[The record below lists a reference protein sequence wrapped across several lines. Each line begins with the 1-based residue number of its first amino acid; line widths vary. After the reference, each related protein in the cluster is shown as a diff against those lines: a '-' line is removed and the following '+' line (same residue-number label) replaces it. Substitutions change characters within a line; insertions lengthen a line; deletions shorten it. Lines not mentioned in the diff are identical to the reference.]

1 MSSEVA
7 ISLRGVSKNFH
18 IYARPLDRLK
28 QSLFRGRRTYYSEV
42 RALEEVNFEVRR
54 GETVGIVGRNGSG
67 KSTLLQCICG
77 TLTPSRGEI
86 AVHGRVA
93 ALLELGAGFNPEFSG
108 RENVYVNA
116 ALLGMERREVEARF
130 SGIAAFADI
139 GDFLDRPV
147 KTYSSG
153 MFLRLAFAVMAHVR
167 ADILV
172 IDEALAVGDVFFVQK
187 CMRFLQEF
195 RKTGTILFVSH
206 DTSAVL
212 ALCERALWL
221 KNGRVEAEGCAKSVC
236 ERYLAGIYGNTAET
250 SVKNETQQ
258 EVPETV
264 VSDFSAEDNP
274 PAYAGLDRDQ
284 GFGEGGVELVQV
296 SLRDESGRMLS
307 SIQGGEMVRVVV
319 RARAL
324 RAMSQPI
331 VGFMCK
337 DRLGQFLFG
346 DNTWERYG
354 EGFPVGCGQVLEA
367 VFAFRM
373 PILAPGDYSMAVA
386 VAEGTQEEHVQHV
399 WVHDALAFKSHSS
412 SLATGLVGIPD
423 RETRLTVTE

>member
-1 MSSEVA
+1 MSSDVA
-7 ISLRGVSKNFH
+7 ISLREVSKNFH
-18 IYARPLDRLK
+18 IYARPMDRLK

-42 RALEEVNFEVRR
+42 RALEEVSFEVRR

-116 ALLGMERREVEARF
+116 ALLGMERRDVEARF

-221 KNGRVEAEGCAKSVC
+221 KNGRVEAEGRAKSVC
-236 ERYLAGIYGNTAET
+236 ERYLAGIYGPAEPAT
-250 SVKNETQQ
+250 ESKMPQ
-258 EVPETV
+258 EAPEAA
-264 VSDFSAEDNP
+264 VSDFSTEDNP
-274 PAYAGLDRDQ
+274 VAYAGLSVDQ
-284 GFGEGGVELVQV
+284 GFGEGGVELLQV
-296 SLRDESGRMLS
+296 SLRNESGRMLP

-324 RAMSQPI
+324 RTMSQPI

-373 PILAPGDYSMAVA
+373 PILAPGDYSVAVA

-399 WVHDALAFKSHSS
+399 WVYDALAFKSHSS
-412 SLATGLVGIPD
+412 SLATGLVGVPD
-423 RETRLTVTE
+423 RETHLMVTE

>member
-1 MSSEVA
+1 MSSDVA
-7 ISLRGVSKNFH
+7 ISLREVSKNFH
-18 IYARPLDRLK
+18 IYARPMDRLK

-42 RALEEVNFEVRR
+42 RALEEVSFEVRR

-116 ALLGMERREVEARF
+116 ALLGMERRDVEARF

-221 KNGRVEAEGCAKSVC
+221 KNGRVEAEGRAKSVC
-236 ERYLAGIYGNTAET
+236 ERYLAGIYGPAEPAT
-250 SVKNETQQ
+250 ESNMPQ
-258 EVPETV
+258 EAPEAA
-264 VSDFSAEDNP
+264 VSDFSTEDNP
-274 PAYAGLDRDQ
+274 VAYAGLSVDQ
-284 GFGEGGVELVQV
+284 GFGEGGVELLQV
-296 SLRDESGRMLS
+296 SLRNESGRMLP

-324 RAMSQPI
+324 RTMSQPI

-373 PILAPGDYSMAVA
+373 PILAPGDYSVAVA

-412 SLATGLVGIPD
+412 SLATGLVGVPD
-423 RETRLTVTE
+423 RETHLMVTE

>member
-1 MSSEVA
+1 MSSDVV
-7 ISLRGVSKNFH
+7 ISLQGVSKTFQV
-18 IYARPLDRLK
+18 YARPTDRLK
-28 QSLFRGRRTYYSEV
+28 QSLFRGRRTYYAEV
-42 RALEEVNFEVRR
+42 HALEDVGFEVRR
-54 GETVGIVGRNGSG
+54 GETMGIVGRNGSG

-86 AVHGRVA
+86 AVRGRVA

-108 RENVYVNA
+108 RENVYLNA
-116 ALLGMERREVEARF
+116 ALLGMEPGEVDARF
-130 SGIAAFADI
+130 SSIAAFADI

-212 ALCERALWL
+212 GLCERAVWL
-221 KNGRVEAEGCAKSVC
+221 KNGKIEALGQAKSVC
-236 ERYLAGIYGNTAET
+236 EQYLAEIYDGAAGP
-250 SVKNETQQ
+250 SVEEEP
-258 EVPETV
+258 EVEAPVPTI
-264 VSDFSAEDNP
+264 SDFSTEDNP
-274 PAYAGLDRDQ
+274 ATYAGLNVEQ
-284 GFGEGGVELVQV
+284 AFGAGGVELVQV
-296 SLRDESGRMLS
+296 SLRDEVGRVLP
-307 SIQGGEMVRVVV
+307 SIQGGENVQVVV
-319 RARAL
+319 RARAR
-324 RAMSQPI
+324 RAMISPI

-346 DNTWERYG
+346 DNTWERYAQ
-354 EGFPVGCGQVLEA
+354 GFVVGQGQILEA
-367 VFAFRM
+367 VFSFRM
-373 PILAPGDYSMAVA
+373 PILAPGDYTLAVA
-386 VAEGTQEEHVQHV
+386 VAEGTQTEHVQHV
-399 WVHDALAFKSHSS
+399 WVHDALAFKSHSTA
-412 SLATGLVGIPD
+412 LATGLVGVPGL
-423 RETRLTVTE
+423 EARLAVTA

>member
-1 MSSEVA
+1 MSSDVA
-7 ISLRGVSKNFH
+7 ISLREVSKNFH
-18 IYARPLDRLK
+18 IYARPMDRLK

-42 RALEEVNFEVRR
+42 RALEEVSFEVRR

-221 KNGRVEAEGCAKSVC
+221 RNGRVEAEGRAKSVC
-236 ERYLAGIYGNTAET
+236 ERYLAGIYGPAEPAT
-250 SVKNETQQ
+250 ESNMPQ
-258 EVPETV
+258 EAPEAT
-264 VSDFSAEDNP
+264 VSDFSTEDNP
-274 PAYAGLDRDQ
+274 VAYAGLSVDQ
-284 GFGEGGVELVQV
+284 GFGEGGVELLQV
-296 SLRDESGRMLS
+296 SLRNESGRMLP

-324 RAMSQPI
+324 RTMSQPI

-373 PILAPGDYSMAVA
+373 PILAPGDYSVAVA

-412 SLATGLVGIPD
+412 SLATGLVGVPD
-423 RETRLTVTE
+423 RETHLMVTE

>member
-1 MSSEVA
+1 MSSDVA

-18 IYARPLDRLK
+18 IYACPLDRLK

-42 RALEEVNFEVRR
+42 RALEEVSFEVRR

-116 ALLGMERREVEARF
+116 ALLGMERRDVEARF

-221 KNGRVEAEGCAKSVC
+221 KNGRVEAEGRAKSVC
-236 ERYLAGIYGNTAET
+236 ERYLAGIYGPAEPAT
-250 SVKNETQQ
+250 ESNMPQ
-258 EVPETV
+258 EAPEAA
-264 VSDFSAEDNP
+264 VSDFSTEDNP
-274 PAYAGLDRDQ
+274 VAYAGLSVDQ
-284 GFGEGGVELVQV
+284 GFGEGGVELLQV
-296 SLRDESGRMLS
+296 SLRNESGRMLP

-324 RAMSQPI
+324 RTMSQPI

-373 PILAPGDYSMAVA
+373 PILAPGDYSVAVA

-412 SLATGLVGIPD
+412 SLATGLVGVPD
-423 RETRLTVTE
+423 RETHLMVTE

>member
-1 MSSEVA
+1 MSSDVA
-7 ISLRGVSKNFH
+7 ISLREVSKNFH
-18 IYARPLDRLK
+18 IYARPMDRLK

-42 RALEEVNFEVRR
+42 RALEEVSFEVRR

-221 KNGRVEAEGCAKSVC
+221 RNGRVEAEGRAKSVC
-236 ERYLAGIYGNTAET
+236 ERYLAGIYGPAEPAT
-250 SVKNETQQ
+250 ESNMPQ
-258 EVPETV
+258 EAPEAA
-264 VSDFSAEDNP
+264 VSDFSTEDNP
-274 PAYAGLDRDQ
+274 VAYAGLSVDQ
-284 GFGEGGVELVQV
+284 GFGEGGVELLQV
-296 SLRDESGRMLS
+296 SLRNESGRMLP

-324 RAMSQPI
+324 RTMSQPI

-373 PILAPGDYSMAVA
+373 PILAPGDYSVAVA

-412 SLATGLVGIPD
+412 SLATGLVGVPD
-423 RETRLTVTE
+423 RETHLMVTE

>member
-1 MSSEVA
+1 MSSDVA
-7 ISLRGVSKNFH
+7 ISLREVSKNFH
-18 IYARPLDRLK
+18 IYARPMDRLK

-42 RALEEVNFEVRR
+42 RALEEVSFEVRR

-116 ALLGMERREVEARF
+116 ALLGMERRDVEARF

-221 KNGRVEAEGCAKSVC
+221 RNGRVEAEGRAKSVC
-236 ERYLAGIYGNTAET
+236 ERYLAGIYGPAEPAT
-250 SVKNETQQ
+250 ESKMPQ
-258 EVPETV
+258 EAPEAA
-264 VSDFSAEDNP
+264 VSDFSTEDNP
-274 PAYAGLDRDQ
+274 VAYAGLSVDQ
-284 GFGEGGVELVQV
+284 GFGEGGVELLQV
-296 SLRDESGRMLS
+296 SLRNESGRMLP

-324 RAMSQPI
+324 RTMSQPI

-373 PILAPGDYSMAVA
+373 PILAPGDYSVAVA

-412 SLATGLVGIPD
+412 SLATGLVGVPD
-423 RETRLTVTE
+423 RETHLMVTE

>member
-139 GDFLDRPV
+139 GGFLDRPV

-354 EGFPVGCGQVLEA
+354 EGFPVDCGQVLEA

>member
-274 PAYAGLDRDQ
+274 AAYAGLNVDQ
-284 GFGEGGVELVQV
+284 GFGEGGVELLQV
-296 SLRDESGRMLS
+296 SLRDESGRMLP

-354 EGFPVGCGQVLEA
+354 EGFPVDCGQVLEA

-373 PILAPGDYSMAVA
+373 PILAPGDYSVAVA

-399 WVHDALAFKSHSS
+399 WVHDALAFKSHSPF
-412 SLATGLVGIPD
+412 LATGLVGIPD

>member
-1 MSSEVA
+1 MSSDVA

-18 IYARPLDRLK
+18 IYACPLDRLK

-42 RALEEVNFEVRR
+42 RALEEVSFEVRR

-116 ALLGMERREVEARF
+116 ALLGMERRDVEARF

-221 KNGRVEAEGCAKSVC
+221 KNGRVEAEGRAKSVC
-236 ERYLAGIYGNTAET
+236 ERYLAGIYGPAEPAT
-250 SVKNETQQ
+250 ESNMPQ
-258 EVPETV
+258 EAPEAA
-264 VSDFSAEDNP
+264 VSDFSTEDNP
-274 PAYAGLDRDQ
+274 VAYAGLSVPPRIRAA
-284 GFGEGGVELVQV
+284 FLTVFP
-296 SLRDESGRMLS
+296 
-307 SIQGGEMVRVVV
+307 SIVVRV
-319 RARAL
+319 
-324 RAMSQPI
+324 
-331 VGFMCK
+331 
-337 DRLGQFLFG
+337 
-346 DNTWERYG
+346 
-354 EGFPVGCGQVLEA
+354 
-367 VFAFRM
+367 
-373 PILAPGDYSMAVA
+373 
-386 VAEGTQEEHVQHV
+386 
-399 WVHDALAFKSHSS
+399 
-412 SLATGLVGIPD
+412 
-423 RETRLTVTE
+423 

>member
-236 ERYLAGIYGNTAET
+236 ERYLAGIYSNTAET

-258 EVPETV
+258 EVPETA

-274 PAYAGLDRDQ
+274 AAYAGLNVDQ
-284 GFGEGGVELVQV
+284 GFGEGGVELLQV
-296 SLRDESGRMLS
+296 SLRDESGRMLP

-354 EGFPVGCGQVLEA
+354 EGFPVDCGQVLEA

>member
-28 QSLFRGRRTYYSEV
+28 QSLFRGRRTYYSEI

-221 KNGRVEAEGCAKSVC
+221 KNGRVEAEGRAKSVC

-258 EVPETV
+258 EVPETA

-274 PAYAGLDRDQ
+274 AAYAGLNVDQ
-284 GFGEGGVELVQV
+284 GFGEGGVELLQV
-296 SLRDESGRMLS
+296 SLRDESGRMLP

-367 VFAFRM
+367 VFDFRM